1 MAGRPFDRDIFRP
14 LEGPDSAD
22 FNRVTGEGAA
32 AGLLHLL
39 RSVGGPQESLTN
51 TDALATFFGF
61 YGAGFLVVP
70 TSPASTNVRILAGV
84 GAKRD
89 ATDLPTSISGIAGLD
104 ELDDVKPVV
113 LRQDIPSLAVPPAP
127 SSPNQRI
134 DIIEVAVR
142 RDLYDTTAVNFLD
155 VPSTSRKSLSVPKT
169 LSYAVDPAQVPIA
182 YVNDPNPS
190 TSPIGYKVGQAGNPP
205 TAPTVTP
212 GYVKIAQI
220 LVDNV
225 VSNPAGTIQ
234 QLHIADWRPML
245 FLGGTAHFSVTA
257 SFPQAGG
264 APSLIHASVPP
275 GIRLALT
282 RPGNPNI
289 PSSLVYVLNNLRDA
303 VLSGISP
310 SFGMG
315 ANNFDLTLGS
325 QTSLTAVSSGD
336 QAVINDPTL
345 CSPTQKVPVGQ
356 PARLV
361 QTYNWH
367 WGGTAFSTS
376 TTDPVVFTVSGTL
389 T

>member
-1 MAGRPFDRDIFRP
+1 M
-14 LEGPDSAD
+14 
-22 FNRVTGEGAA
+22 TGEGAA

-39 RSVGGPQESLTN
+39 RSVGGPQASLTN
-51 TDALATFFGF
+51 TDALSNFFGF

-70 TSPASTNVRILAGV
+70 TSPASTNVRILAGM

-89 ATDLPTSISGIAGLD
+89 ATDLPASISGIAGLD
-104 ELDDVKPVV
+104 ELADVKPVV

-142 RDLYDTTAVNFLD
+142 RDLYDTAAVNFLD
-155 VPSTSRKSLSVPKT
+155 VPSAKRKSLSVPKT

-182 YVNDPNPS
+182 YVNDPAPS

-212 GYVKIAQI
+212 GYVQIATI

-225 VSNPAGTIQ
+225 VGNPAGTIQ

-245 FLGGTAHFSVTA
+245 FLGGTAHFSLTA

-264 APSLIHASVPP
+264 VPTIIHASVPP
-275 GIRLALT
+275 GIRLAVS
-282 RPGNPNI
+282 RPSGANI
-289 PSSLVYVLNNLRDA
+289 PSCLIYVLNNLRDA
-303 VLSGISP
+303 ILSGISP
-310 SFGMG
+310 SFGVG
-315 ANNFDLTLGS
+315 PTNFDLTLGTQAS
-325 QTSLTAVSSGD
+325 GTTIGGGD
-336 QAVINDPTL
+336 QAQINNAALTT
-345 CSPTQKVPVGQ
+345 PTQLAAAGQ
-356 PARLV
+356 PARLI

-367 WGGTAFSTS
+367 WNGTAFSTS
-376 TTDPVVFTVSGTL
+376 TTDPVVFTAAGTL